1 MAATIVAA
9 TTFLPS
15 IADNYQQYR
24 RKLPMA
30 KDEMKLSDTLS
41 EADANKYD
49 SKFLE
54 SVIMQNADNNDSA
67 MALLKECLQMKP
79 DAAEAHYEIAAL
91 YQQQNKDSLAAI
103 HLEKAA
109 KLQPENDTY
118 QESLARYFLS
128 VKKYGEAIKVYEN
141 LAERQHDRT
150 DILNILL
157 QLYENDK
164 EYKKMIPVINRIEQI
179 EGSSE
184 DITLSKMRVYDLLG
198 DKKAAYRAL
207 KNLSDEHPNDVN
219 YKVMRGNWLLQHDKK
234 NEALKLFHEAQ
245 KEDPENLYTLS
256 SLADYYM
263 ESGDTLNANILTL
276 KMLVSKNTPSKTKIS
291 LLQNVIKDNEQYH
304 GGDSTKVLATFDKI
318 IEANPK
324 DADIM
329 QLKAAYMELK
339 KMPAD
344 TIDVVLRQ
352 ALRIAPDAVSARL
365 HIIETLWSKQK
376 WDEIIAL
383 CKPGVQYNPE
393 EMVFYYFMGLSHYQK
408 QENDLALDAFRRGV
422 DEINAESNPD
432 FVSDFYAIMGDILH
446 QKGQSQE
453 AFAAYDSCLQWK
465 ADNIGCLNN
474 YAYYL
479 SERGENLEKAEQ
491 MSYKTIKAE
500 PKNSTYLDTY
510 AWILYM
516 QKRYADAQIY
526 ADQAVACDTDSVQS
540 AVILEHTGDIHNM
553 AGDRKGAME
562 YWQKAIKAGGDKAA
576 ISRKINPAATQ
587 DKKKKQKK

>member
-67 MALLKECLQMKP
+67 MTLLKECLQMKP

-263 ESGDTLNANILTL
+263 ESGDTLNADILTL
-276 KMLVSKNTPSKTKIS
+276 KMLVSKMTKDTT
-291 LLQNVIKDNEQYH
+291 LLTGH
-304 GGDSTKVLATFDKI
+304 GNQTTMDY
-318 IEANPK
+318 ECQWNPY
-324 DADIM
+324 
-329 QLKAAYMELK
+329 LK
-339 KMPAD
+339 
-344 TIDVVLRQ
+344 
-352 ALRIAPDAVSARL
+352 
-365 HIIETLWSKQK
+365 
-376 WDEIIAL
+376 
-383 CKPGVQYNPE
+383 N
-393 EMVFYYFMGLSHYQK
+393 
-408 QENDLALDAFRRGV
+408 
-422 DEINAESNPD
+422 
-432 FVSDFYAIMGDILH
+432 
-446 QKGQSQE
+446 
-453 AFAAYDSCLQWK
+453 
-465 ADNIGCLNN
+465 
-474 YAYYL
+474 
-479 SERGENLEKAEQ
+479 
-491 MSYKTIKAE
+491 
-500 PKNSTYLDTY
+500 
-510 AWILYM
+510 
-516 QKRYADAQIY
+516 
-526 ADQAVACDTDSVQS
+526 
-540 AVILEHTGDIHNM
+540 
-553 AGDRKGAME
+553 
-562 YWQKAIKAGGDKAA
+562 
-576 ISRKINPAATQ
+576 
-587 DKKKKQKK
+587 